1 MTKEYHIENN
11 TKGYLNIT
19 IKEYEDASIIHIIID
34 DEKDDVHSTTKTHFH
49 IDKYTTRDS

>member
-19 IKEYEDASIIHIIID
+19 IKEYEDASIIHVIID
-34 DEKDDVHSTTKTHFH
+34 DEKDDVHSTTKTHIQ